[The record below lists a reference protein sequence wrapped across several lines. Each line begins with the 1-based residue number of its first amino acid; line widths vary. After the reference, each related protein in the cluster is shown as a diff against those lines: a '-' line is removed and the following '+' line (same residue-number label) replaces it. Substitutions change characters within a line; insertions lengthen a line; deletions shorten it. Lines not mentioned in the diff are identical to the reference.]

1 MQNLSMKK
9 MKTCSMNEIVKTE
22 HAFSDGV
29 YVRTVT
35 MVADSLV
42 LGARHKTK
50 HMNIISKGKVTF
62 SINGIMTTVEAPCMF
77 ESCSGESKVLY
88 NHDEVVWSTI
98 HVTDETDIEVLESML
113 ADWSIGREQLDLIDD
128 FHKEL
133 TCQWQLSQ

>member
-1 MQNLSMKK
+1 MQKLSMKK
-9 MKTCSMNEIVKTE
+9 MKTCSIEEAVKTE
-22 HAFSDGV
+22 HNFSDGV

-42 LGARHKTK
+42 LGAKHKTK

-62 SINGIMTTVEAPCMF
+62 SIDGIMTTVESPCMF
-77 ESCSGESKVLY
+77 ESGAGESKVLY

-98 HVTDETDIEVLESML
+98 HVTNETDIEILESML
-113 ADWSIGREQLDLIDD
+113 ADWETGQEQLDIIDE
-128 FHKEL
+128 FYKEL

>member
-1 MQNLSMKK
+1 MQNLSTKK
-9 MKTCSMNEIVKTE
+9 MKTCSMEEIVKTE
-22 HAFSDGV
+22 HNFSDGV

-35 MVADSLV
+35 MMADSLV

-77 ESCSGESKVLY
+77 ESGGGEAKVLY

-98 HVTDETDIEVLESML
+98 HVTDETDIEVLELQL
-113 ADWSIGREQLDLIDD
+113 ADWSIGQEQLDLIDD

>member
-1 MQNLSMKK
+1 
-9 MKTCSMNEIVKTE
+9 
-22 HAFSDGV
+22 
-29 YVRTVT
+29 

-62 SINGIMTTVEAPCMF
+62 SIDGIMTTVEAPCMF
-77 ESCSGESKVLY
+77 ESGSGEAKVLY

-98 HVTDETDIEVLESML
+98 HVTDETDVEVLESAL
-113 ADWSIGREQLDLIDD
+113 ADFSVGQEQLDIIDD

-133 TCQWQLSQ
+133 KCHLQLSQ

>member
-1 MQNLSMKK
+1 MQSLSTRK
-9 MKTCSMNEIVKTE
+9 MKTCSMQEIVKTE
-22 HAFSDGV
+22 HNFSDGV

-42 LGARHKTK
+42 LGARHKTR

-62 SINGIMTTVEAPCMF
+62 SIDGIMTTVEAPCMF
-77 ESCSGESKVLY
+77 ESDSGEAKVLY

-98 HVTDETDIEVLESML
+98 HVTDETDIETLEAML
-113 ADWSIGREQLDLIDD
+113 ADWSVGQEQLDLVDE

-133 TCQWQLSQ
+133 ICQWQLLQ